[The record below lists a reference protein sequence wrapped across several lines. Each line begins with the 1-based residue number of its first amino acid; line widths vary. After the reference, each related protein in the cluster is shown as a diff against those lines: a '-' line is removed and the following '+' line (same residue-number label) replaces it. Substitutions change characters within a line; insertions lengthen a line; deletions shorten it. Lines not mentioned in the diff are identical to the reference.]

1 MFGKSKAKLTDLK
14 IILIKEKS
22 GVIKLFN
29 VGGKQVFLKKKKNI
43 VIRDKK
49 IFLFCTY
56 ANCKLFFESK
66 NLEKKIILRN
76 KPRLNYV
83 LK

>member
-29 VGGKQVFLKKKKNI
+29 VGGNQVFLKKKKI
-43 VIRDKK
+43 SLSATKK
-49 IFLFCTY
+49 FFCFVLMPT
-56 ANCKLFFESK
+56 ANYSSNRKT
-66 NLEKKIILRN
+66 
-76 KPRLNYV
+76 
-83 LK
+83 